1 MRVKVNNLTY
11 SYGQKL
17 VLNDLSFTLGSGDC
31 LQIVG
36 KNGSGKSTLVKCLLG
51 ILKVPQNMIY
61 LDDVDI
67 YEIRKFHNIAY
78 VPQIPEFNYEFP
90 ITVQE
95 VLSTAYRKRHHD
107 SFYKSIINSLD
118 INKFYYDNVNN
129 LSGGQLQRV
138 FIARALLCKPKL
150 LILDEPTNAM
160 DADNYQN
167 LEKILINLKSL
178 GTTIIFVTH
187 DRSFGS
193 NFSNYVLRLKDNYNY
208 EFEKIESVGE

>member
-17 VLNDLSFTLGSGDC
+17 VLNNLSFALSSGDC
-31 LQIVG
+31 LQIIG
-36 KNGSGKSTLVKCLLG
+36 KNGSGKSTLIKCILG
-51 ILKVPQNMIY
+51 NLKVPQNMIY
-61 LDDVDI
+61 LDDIDI
-67 YEIRKFHNIAY
+67 YEIKKFHNVAY

-95 VLSTAYRKRHHD
+95 VLSTAYRRRHHD
-107 SFYKSIINSLD
+107 SFYKSIVNSLD
-118 INKFYYDNVNN
+118 INKFYYDNINT

-160 DADNYQN
+160 DADNYLN

-187 DRSFGS
+187 DRSFGA
-193 NFSNYVLRLKDNYNY
+193 NFSNYVLKLKDNFDY
-208 EFEKIESVGE
+208 EFEKLENDGE